1 MPREFHMKSTERKKP
16 GVHAEVLKD
25 FLSELTLISWKNSQI
40 FNGNEFACVRHLKKY
55 KRKSSID
62 PVRCLNRTTKYK
74 KVQREDCAQL
84 WKCNFDRYIRQLVA
98 WQPVT
103 ILPGLPVQEGFE
115 LNCVC
120 VCHYN
125 INIAGDISLEG
136 SSSYQVS
143 SWKGRCIPVFVHFQW
158 TYARSA
164 VGSWIVVFDLFI

>member
-1 MPREFHMKSTERKKP
+1 MPREFHMKSTERKKS

-40 FNGNEFACVRHLKKY
+40 FNGNEFACVRHLKQY
-55 KRKSSID
+55 KRSID

-84 WKCNFDRYIRQLVA
+84 WKCNFDRYVSWLLGNPSLSCQGCQFKRGSSSI
-98 WQPVT
+98 
-103 ILPGLPVQEGFE
+103 
-115 LNCVC
+115 VC